1 MDELNEF
8 MLSCEEERDKL
19 ETKKIELISKK
30 ESLEKKIKERK
41 EQEAEEREDN
51 VAQILEQE
59 NTLSK
64 FLNSLKEP
72 KSEW

>member
-51 VAQILEQE
+51 IAQILEQE

-72 KSEW
+72 KSE

>member
-72 KSEW
+72 KSE